1 MRAFS
6 EMPVLLGV
14 MHSPYGS
21 INCIRFEGY
30 DLSPEGTPESDVLL
44 LLVRHHRL
52 IVKEPPSPASVNK
65 EIKTETVHALAS
77 LCDQRFP
84 GFTNLIQFFFQGS
97 QPILTLFE
105 FCNIAA
111 TQGLF
116 FLG

>member
-44 LLVRHHRL
+44 LLESVL
-52 IVKEPPSPASVNK
+52 QPPLSFR
-65 EIKTETVHALAS
+65 T
-77 LCDQRFP
+77 
-84 GFTNLIQFFFQGS
+84 GS
-97 QPILTLFE
+97 
-105 FCNIAA
+105 
-111 TQGLF
+111 
-116 FLG
+116 